1 MLATPW
7 SRATNGKGLF
17 ELEQRKTLVRSTEMR
32 WRGVIWWRNCCV
44 KMEEKQ
50 NGREKLREGQWW
62 KPHGG
67 WPYRIRK
74 YIWSVNER
82 WEIKICIGT
91 IYTQTNQDFAIQIPY
106 QRKNQ
111 SWALTIWSVSFF
123 VVWPRSRYFLYI
135 IFQQINSAHKFFCEA
150 FFVHWIFFFKK
161 KTTDKILKRMNFF

>member
-17 ELEQRKTLVRSTEMR
+17 ELEQRKALVRSTEMR

-62 KPHGG
+62 KPHVG

-74 YIWSVNER
+74 YISSVER
-82 WEIKICIGT
+82 KMRNKDLHW
-91 IYTQTNQDFAIQIPY
+91 YYLYTNQWRFWYSNSEAKKKKSILSTNDLVCFLFVFSP
-106 QRKNQ
+106 Q
-111 SWALTIWSVSFF
+111 SL
-123 VVWPRSRYFLYI
+123 YFLYI
-135 IFQQINSAHKFFCEA
+135 IFQQSNRRLHNNSLFLVNSVDFCEA
-150 FFVHWIFFFKK
+150 SSYNNI
-161 KTTDKILKRMNFF
+161 TQ